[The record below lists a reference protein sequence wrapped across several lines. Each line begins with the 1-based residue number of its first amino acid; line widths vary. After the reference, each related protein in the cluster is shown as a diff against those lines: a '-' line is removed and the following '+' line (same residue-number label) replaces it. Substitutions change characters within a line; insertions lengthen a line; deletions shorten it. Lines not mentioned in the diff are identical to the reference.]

1 MVMSHFYP
9 LSMGQQQRVEQAFFL
24 SPVSTVLR
32 FDMGVSSIDTHISAV
47 YCMGVNTLGAEGR
60 QHEDHD

>member
-1 MVMSHFYP
+1 MSHFYP

-32 FDMGVSSIDTHISAV
+32 FDMGVSSIDTHISTV
-47 YCMGVNTLGAEGR
+47 YCMGLDTL
-60 QHEDHD
+60 